1 MDLGLKLRREGLMES
16 LAPASELPPSPFMAA
31 DGFTAAT
38 VARDAMSFDHYSFVV
53 CGEWEFCVGNNSLWS
68 Q

>member
-1 MDLGLKLRREGLMES
+1 
-16 LAPASELPPSPFMAA
+16 MAA

-53 CGEWEFCVGNNSLWS
+53 CGEWAGGVPSVVSGELSGKVAR
-68 Q
+68 